1 MFINTQAEKN
11 KYQYIEFFD
20 ADEIKQGQIKRALSF
35 YKKIKQLDFR
45 KELNSLIKYG
55 LRKYEDYYI
64 NHDDDNFVLYQKYSR
79 KDVCR
84 LLNWE
89 RDESATLYGYR
100 IKYGTCPIFVTYKK
114 KEDIS
119 DSTKYK
125 DEFINET
132 IFSWMTRSTG
142 AWRKE
147 AETIMNYKENNLKI
161 FLFIKK
167 SDGEGSDFYYM
178 GRTYPIECNETINT
192 NGAPIMNITL
202 KLEHAVRSDI
212 YDYFIK

>member
-1 MFINTQAEKN
+1 MLH
-11 KYQYIEFFD
+11 
-20 ADEIKQGQIKRALSF
+20 IK
-35 YKKIKQLDFR
+35 
-45 KELNSLIKYG
+45 
-55 LRKYEDYYI
+55 
-64 NHDDDNFVLYQKYSR
+64 
-79 KDVCR
+79 
-84 LLNWE
+84 E
-89 RDESATLYGYR
+89 R
-100 IKYGTCPIFVTYKK
+100 
-114 KEDIS
+114 DIS